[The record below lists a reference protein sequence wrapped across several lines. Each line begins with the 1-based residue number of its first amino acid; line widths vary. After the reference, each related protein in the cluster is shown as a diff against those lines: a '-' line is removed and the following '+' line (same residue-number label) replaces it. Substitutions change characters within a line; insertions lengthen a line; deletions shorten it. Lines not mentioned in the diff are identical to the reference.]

1 MISGKQAILRQELR
15 GGARLVE
22 ARRKYNAKVQRLEGG
37 HASPME
43 VLDALFDDLPHLMPL
58 SGGGKGPS
66 KKTIQAA
73 RKDSKWLIRLIYD
86 MMRDTFVFLRRTG
99 ETIEL
104 TKAMEAS
111 NLRGGG
117 GCKGRRK
124 TKDPTC
130 ESDDR
135 CEWVK
140 KVGCREKTKGQ
151 PKPPI
156 KKKPPM
162 KADSTMPKVPP
173 VTKEHAKKAIASK
186 KAFDDHWFT
195 RHVMKMTPQQREQ
208 TRQLMDEVDNVEFEK
223 RIRNKN
229 VLSRTYA
236 RAKRMFSKVLNMAWD
251 LKYYLVA
258 IALAAVVTYCAYTD
272 GSWEQHPM
280 HPYALWDKI
289 KNATWTGW
297 GWNKVQGAA
306 EAAKNTADAFV
317 KNEGLKASANAFGS
331 FQGFAEECFGQP
343 VLSGGLVTVTAT
355 ALMTMGS
362 ALTGAVCGFVQNYLR
377 GTWNTYV
384 QTLNKGIELFAT
396 EHAIVGAL
404 AGSASIGSMATSAT
418 FTGLGAPALMA
429 IGASFGAVGGYS
441 SSYQKGLF
449 SALSVVAAMHLAL
462 FQTLLAGYVRVV
474 KPSKNARDLL
484 RMTHSVMENYTRA
497 YSHVATSVG
506 SIQEM
511 PLRIAAKST
520 GHHGI
525 LEANDQFVQ
534 DLVRPVVPTQWSKD
548 QAQIASVFR
557 TVESDLHLLA
567 DEETKKLAKRV
578 EAYYDKKNTSTE
590 EGGQQPM

>member
-37 HASPME
+37 RATPME

-140 KVGCREKTKGQ
+140 SVGCRRKQ
-151 PKPPI
+151 PEPTI
-156 KKKPPM
+156 KREPNIK
-162 KADSTMPKVPP
+162 SSMPKDPP

-236 RAKRMFSKVLNMAWD
+236 RAKRMLAKVLNMAWD

-297 GWNKVQGAA
+297 GWNKVQGATETIRNTA
-306 EAAKNTADAFV
+306 EAVQEAYTSAATADTIIPNFPAG
-317 KNEGLKASANAFGS
+317 EGFS
-331 FQGFAEECFGQP
+331 EECFGQP
-343 VLSGGLVTVTAT
+343 ALTGGFVPAT
-355 ALMTMGS
+355 ALVAMGS

-377 GTWNTYV
+377 GSWNTYV
-384 QTLNKGIELFAT
+384 QTLNKGIHWFAT
-396 EHAIVGAL
+396 EHALVGAV
-404 AGSASIGSMATSAT
+404 AGSLSIGTMATSAT
-418 FTGLGAPALMA
+418 FTGLGGPALA
-429 IGASFGAVGGYS
+429 IIGGSFGALGGYS

-449 SALSVVAAMHLAL
+449 SALSVVAAMHLTL

-474 KPSKNARDLL
+474 KPSKNAQELL

-497 YSHVATSVG
+497 YSHVSTSVG

-525 LEANDQFVQ
+525 LEANDRFVQ
-534 DLVRPVVPTQWSKD
+534 GLVQPVVPTKWSKE

-557 TVESDLHLLA
+557 TMEKDLHLLA
-567 DEETKKLAKRV
+567 DKETKKLAKRV
-578 EAYYDKKNTSTE
+578 EAYYDKNNAKP
-590 EGGQQPM
+590 G

>member
-1 MISGKQAILRQELR
+1 
-15 GGARLVE
+15 
-22 ARRKYNAKVQRLEGG
+22 
-37 HASPME
+37 
-43 VLDALFDDLPHLMPL
+43 
-58 SGGGKGPS
+58 
-66 KKTIQAA
+66 
-73 RKDSKWLIRLIYD
+73 
-86 MMRDTFVFLRRTG
+86 
-99 ETIEL
+99 
-104 TKAMEAS
+104 
-111 NLRGGG
+111 
-117 GCKGRRK
+117 
-124 TKDPTC
+124 
-130 ESDDR
+130 
-135 CEWVK
+135 
-140 KVGCREKTKGQ
+140 
-151 PKPPI
+151 
-156 KKKPPM
+156 
-162 KADSTMPKVPP
+162 MPKDPP

-223 RIRNKN
+223 SIRNKN

-236 RAKRMFSKVLNMAWD
+236 RAKRMLAKVLNMAWD
-251 LKYYLVA
+251 LKYYLVT

-331 FQGFAEECFGQP
+331 FPAGDGFSEEFFGQP
-343 VLSGGLVTVTAT
+343 ALTGGFVTAT
-355 ALMTMGS
+355 ALVAMGS

-377 GTWNTYV
+377 GSWNTYV
-384 QTLNKGIELFAT
+384 QTLNKGIHWFAT
-396 EHAIVGAL
+396 EHALVGAV
-404 AGSASIGSMATSAT
+404 AGSLSIGTMATSAT
-418 FTGLGAPALMA
+418 FTGLGGPALA
-429 IGASFGAVGGYS
+429 IIGGSFGALGGYS

-474 KPSKNARDLL
+474 KPSKNAQELL

-497 YSHVATSVG
+497 YSHVSTSVG

-525 LEANDQFVQ
+525 LEANDRFVQ
-534 DLVRPVVPTQWSKD
+534 GLVQPVVPTKWSKD

-557 TVESDLHLLA
+557 TMEKDLHLLA
-567 DEETKKLAKRV
+567 DKETKKLAKRV
-578 EAYYDKKNTSTE
+578 EAYYDKNNAKP
-590 EGGQQPM
+590 G